1 MKLLLAKKV
10 GERLHR
16 RWLQL
21 CGRGGGVSVVVVV
34 VYNSLIVPFVMFL
47 FFFEPGVEFSGR
59 TVQISS
65 SSQAP
70 HSAAIDFPQQ

>member
-10 GERLHR
+10 GERLDR

-21 CGRGGGVSVVVVV
+21 CGRGGGVSAVVVV
-34 VYNSLIVPFVMFL
+34 VYNSLIVPFLFL
-47 FFFEPGVEFSGR
+47 FFCDPGLEFRGR
-59 TVQISS
+59 TVQISL
-65 SSQAP
+65 SQAP